1 MIPKAQP
8 PQFDEQ
14 GEYPHVSIV
23 SHIACSRIARALVV
37 ASVSACS
44 QPLCSQPLSSQP
56 LSSQPPIEARSQSG
70 ADSVSPQQDRSF
82 YLGIPVTH
90 PEDLSGLWEA
100 PDGHGGAIG
109 IHLVLDATAPVEA
122 TTLVGVEQKWLG
134 LQVGLYQRVK
144 AEIQI
149 GDENLFSD
157 SPRGGSVRYEDSRL
171 TLHAPGYDLDLHRIP
186 GDQWTGR
193 FHRGDFDAVVT
204 LARPM
209 LQTTSKGAWFLGTW
223 RNTSSPQTT
232 CLHIAQSPTALLAWS
247 DTLLAW
253 GPVRFAP
260 QIPKPPYSWEHYGD
274 LVKIQPARNG
284 NLSIELGAYNTICC
298 SHSFL
303 ATPADGGKAMKADWP
318 NQSPH
323 RSRWIKMPGDSCIA
337 PLK

>member
-44 QPLCSQPLSSQP
+44 LPG
-56 LSSQPPIEARSQSG
+56 IEARSQSG
-70 ADSVSPQQDRSF
+70 ADSHSPQQDRSF
-82 YLGIPVTH
+82 YLGTPITQ

-100 PDGHGGAIG
+100 ADGRGGAIG
-109 IHLVLDATAPVEA
+109 IHLVLDATAPVEV
-122 TTLVGVEQKWLG
+122 TTLVGVQQKWLG
-134 LQVGLYQRVK
+134 LQVGLYRRAK

-157 SPRGGSVRYEDSRL
+157 SPRGGSLRYEDSRL

-193 FHRGDFDAVVT
+193 FHREDFDAVVT

-223 RNTSSPQTT
+223 RNTSSPQTS
-232 CLHIAQSPTALLAWS
+232 CLHIAQSPTAFLAWS

-253 GPVRFAP
+253 GDIRFAP
-260 QIPKPPYSWEHYGD
+260 QIPKPPYAWEHYGD

-284 NLSIELGAYNTICC
+284 NLSIELGAYNATCC
-298 SHSFL
+298 SRSFV
-303 ATPADGGKAMKADWP
+303 ATPADRGNTMKADWLAGP

-323 RSRWIKMPGDSCIA
+323 KSRWAKMPGDSCIA
-337 PLK
+337 PLPR